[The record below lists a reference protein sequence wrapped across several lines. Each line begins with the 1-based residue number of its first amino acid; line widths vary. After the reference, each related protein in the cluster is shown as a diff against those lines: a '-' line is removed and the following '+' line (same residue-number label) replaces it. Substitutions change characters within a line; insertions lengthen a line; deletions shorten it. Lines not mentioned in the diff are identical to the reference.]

1 MKQYISLM
9 KLRVVE
15 LLLVTTVPALFLA
28 TNGIPDLS
36 LTFWSLL
43 GGTLA
48 AGGAN
53 AFNMVIESDTD
64 KLMKRTANR
73 PISTGQIS
81 KRNALLFSSI
91 ISLLSLV
98 IFYIFTTEL
107 ATVLTALAIIFYVFG
122 YTIALKRHTS
132 QNIVWGGIAGCM
144 PVLIGQAAVTNSLT
158 ATSWL
163 FFLLIFFWTPPHFW
177 ALAVRYK
184 DDYAAAGIPMLPVV
198 APIRS
203 VINQMWFHSLA
214 MVIVSLLSLVVFY
227 IFTTELATLLTALAI
242 TFYVFGYT
250 IALKRHTSQ
259 NIVWGGIAGCMPVL
273 IGQAAVTNSLT
284 ATSWLF
290 FLLIFFWTPP
300 HFWALAVR
308 YKDDYAAAG
317 IPMLPV
323 VAPIRSVITQMWF
336 HSLAM
341 VVVSLLVIRS
351 AGLSNWLFVITLLL
365 IAGWKRQL
373 IKLTKQPSEVNAG
386 KLFQASIIF
395 LSIYS
400 FLLVLGVLLK

>member
-28 TNGIPDLS
+28 SKGVPDTS
-36 LTFWSLL
+36 VTFWSLL

-53 AFNMVIESDTD
+53 ALNMVIESDSD

-73 PISTGQIS
+73 PIATGKIS
-81 KRNALLFSSI
+81 KKNGLIFSLGISI
-91 ISLLSLV
+91 TSLV
-98 IFYIFTTEL
+98 IFYIFTTIL
-107 ATVLTALAIIFYVFG
+107 ATLLTALAITFYVLG
-122 YTIALKRHTS
+122 YTITLKRHTS

-158 ATSWL
+158 LTSWL

-198 APIRS
+198 APIRF
-203 VINQMWFHSLA
+203 VIAQMWFHSLA
-214 MVIVSLLSLVVFY
+214 M
-227 IFTTELATLLTALAI
+227 AI
-242 TFYVFGYT
+242 
-250 IALKRHTSQ
+250 
-259 NIVWGGIAGCMPVL
+259 
-273 IGQAAVTNSLT
+273 
-284 ATSWLF
+284 
-290 FLLIFFWTPP
+290 
-300 HFWALAVR
+300 
-308 YKDDYAAAG
+308 
-317 IPMLPV
+317 
-323 VAPIRSVITQMWF
+323 
-336 HSLAM
+336 
-341 VVVSLLVIRS
+341 VSLLVIRS
-351 AGLSNWLFVITLLL
+351 AGLNNWLFVITLLL
-365 IAGWKRQL
+365 IAAWKRQL
-373 IKLTKQPSEVNAG
+373 IKLTRQPSEANAG

-400 FLLVLGVLLK
+400 FLLVVGVLLT